1 MVNNELRPTVWRTAR
16 ALANANRLRLLREV
30 WKSRGRLS
38 VTELA
43 ERLGM
48 AVSTTSQYLRALN
61 ARGLISVGR
70 SGSYVYYADGKDRS
84 LPEAQAIQDA
94 FSSLFSQRRLS
105 DGWGKPLLAVL
116 RAYSHFRRIDIIR
129 CLASVGGESFSGIS
143 HATSIPKMSLARH
156 MRMLTGA
163 CVVDNANGVYSL
175 CSPHG
180 TLEAALLRITVAGRC
195 SQVSHFAKCDT
206 CDSQRLRGG

>member
-1 MVNNELRPTVWRTAR
+1 MENNDLRPTVWRTAR
-16 ALANANRLRLLREV
+16 ALSNVSRLRLLREV
-30 WKSRGRLS
+30 WKSGGRLS

-70 SGSYVYYADGKDRS
+70 SGAYVYYADGKDRS

-94 FSSLFSQRRLS
+94 FSNMFSQRRLPG
-105 DGWGKPLLAVL
+105 GWEKSLLAAL

-129 CLASVGGESFSGIS
+129 CLASGGGRRFSAIS
-143 HATSIPKMSLARH
+143 HVTSIPKMSLARH
-156 MRMLTGA
+156 MRMLTCA
-163 CVVDNANGVYSL
+163 CIVDNANGVYSL
-175 CSPHG
+175 CAPHG
-180 TLEAALLRITVAGRC
+180 EVAAALFRIAAAGTS

-206 CDSQRLRGG
+206 SSTKGK

>member
-1 MVNNELRPTVWRTAR
+1 MENNDLRPTVWRTAR
-16 ALANANRLRLLREV
+16 ALSNVNRLRLLREV
-30 WKSRGRLS
+30 WKSKGRLS

-70 SGSYVYYADGKDRS
+70 SRSYVYYADGKDRS
-84 LPEAQAIQDA
+84 LPEAQVIQNA
-94 FSSLFSQRRLS
+94 FSNLFSQRRLPC
-105 DGWGKPLLAVL
+105 GWEKPLLAVI
-116 RAYSHFRRIDIIR
+116 RAYSHFRRVDIIR
-129 CLASVGGESFSGIS
+129 CLASRGCESFSGIS

-156 MRMLTGA
+156 MRVLTCA
-163 CVVDNANGVYSL
+163 CVVNNTNGVYSL
-175 CSPHG
+175 CAPHG
-180 TLEAALLRITVAGRC
+180 EVAAALFRIAAAGTS

-206 CDSQRLRGG
+206 SPTKGK